1 MALRWLS
8 SLFVLARSPSS
19 VHAMSETTF
28 KRVQTQFI
36 AAAIDPVHGE
46 GMQSSSGNGTS
57 AWGIWR
63 VDPGPRG
70 VRLGDYPR
78 LSGGK
83 APAGWQFDKS
93 DWWLEEHGLIMEK
106 PDFPLPP
113 GKYEVTGGREVTT
126 ILTVHEDERW
136 ELTDGAKLYDV
147 THLPCRAARYKPSED
162 GDGSPA
168 TADSGQFPVTP
179 GGPMPPVRGCDKQV
193 CRASFASQHRRDACA
208 DLQPPLSC
216 GRTMPSSSS
225 RPSRQASRASFCC
238 GFGTVHL

>member
-1 MALRWLS
+1 MLGA
-8 SLFVLARSPSS
+8 
-19 VHAMSETTF
+19 F

-70 VRLGDYPR
+70 VRLGDYRR
-78 LSGGK
+78 LDQSGGK
-83 APAGWQFDKS
+83 APAGWQFDKG

-113 GKYEVTGGREVTT
+113 GKYQVTGGREVTT

-136 ELTDGAKLYDV
+136 ELADGAKLYDV
-147 THLPCRAARYKPSED
+147 THLPCRAARYKPSEG

-168 TADSGQFPVTP
+168 TADPGQFPVRP
-179 GGPMPPVRGCDKQV
+179 GGAMPPVEGCDKQV
-193 CRASFASQHRRDACA
+193 RIRKTIRLAAESGRTCA
-208 DLQPPLSC
+208 HLRPPLSR
-216 GRTMPSSSS
+216 GRTTPSSSL
-225 RPSRQASRASFCC
+225 RQSRQASSARDEVLCW
-238 GFGTVHL
+238 GTFFRCVVN

>member
-1 MALRWLS
+1 MQQGNFHAYLFTLFTLLAYLNYSSTHGAPPPQLRMALHWVS
-8 SLFVLARSPSS
+8 SLV
-19 VHAMSETTF
+19 MGETTF

-57 AWGIWR
+57 SWGIWR

-78 LSGGK
+78 LDRSGGK
-83 APAGWQFDKS
+83 APAGWQFDKG

-136 ELTDGAKLYDV
+136 ELADGAKLYDV
-147 THLPCRAARYKPSED
+147 THLPCRVYPRSECKNIRHLTLL
-162 GDGSPA
+162 S
-168 TADSGQFPVTP
+168 
-179 GGPMPPVRGCDKQV
+179 RV
-193 CRASFASQHRRDACA
+193 C
-208 DLQPPLSC
+208 P
-216 GRTMPSSSS
+216 
-225 RPSRQASRASFCC
+225 
-238 GFGTVHL
+238 

>member
-1 MALRWLS
+1 MALHWLS
-8 SLFVLARSPSS
+8 SLV
-19 VHAMSETTF
+19 MGETTF

-46 GMQSSSGNGTS
+46 GMLSSSGNGTS
-57 AWGIWR
+57 SWGIWR

-78 LSGGK
+78 LDRSGGK
-83 APAGWQFDKS
+83 APAGWQFDKG

-136 ELTDGAKLYDV
+136 ELADGAKLYDV

-193 CRASFASQHRRDACA
+193 CTRIRASLRPAADATHV
-208 DLQPPLSC
+208 L
-216 GRTMPSSSS
+216 TSSLSS
-225 RPSRQASRASFCC
+225 RVAGLCRRLRHGHRGRQVERVFAVLGTASL
-238 GFGTVHL
+238 VN